1 MTPEDLKLLVEK
13 HHESIIHDIK
23 ALIIEALILEYN
35 TRPLPKTGYK
45 YKRNIYDRLKDKEY
59 LSPNKLLDTTLSI
72 LNREMVDLSSSER
85 RDLLQLIVPIIYKY
99 NQSKD

>member
-1 MTPEDLKLLVEK
+1 MTLEDLKLLVEK
-13 HHESIIHDIK
+13 HHESIIHDI
-23 ALIIEALILEYN
+23 EALILEYN
-35 TRPLPKTGYK
+35 TRPLPKTGYYK

-72 LNREMVDLSSSER
+72 LNREIVDLSSSER

>member
-1 MTPEDLKLLVEK
+1 MTLEDLKLLVEK
-13 HHESIIHDIK
+13 HHESIIHDI
-23 ALIIEALILEYN
+23 EALILEYN
-35 TRPLPKTGYK
+35 TRPLSKTGYK

>member
-1 MTPEDLKLLVEK
+1 MTLEDLKLLVEK
-13 HHESIIHDIK
+13 HHESIIHD
-23 ALIIEALILEYN
+23 IEALILEYN

-72 LNREMVDLSSSER
+72 LNKGDGG
-85 RDLLQLIVPIIYKY
+85 LIFIRKKRFITIDSTNYL
-99 NQSKD
+99 

>member
-1 MTPEDLKLLVEK
+1 MTLEDLKLLVEK
-13 HHESIIHDIK
+13 HHESIIHDI
-23 ALIIEALILEYN
+23 EALILEYN
-35 TRPLPKTGYK
+35 TRPLPKTGYKK

>member
-1 MTPEDLKLLVEK
+1 MTLEDLKLLVEK
-13 HHESIIHDIK
+13 HHESIIHDIV
-23 ALIIEALILEYN
+23 EALILEYN
-35 TRPLPKTGYK
+35 TRLLPKTGYK

-72 LNREMVDLSSSER
+72 LNGEMVDLSPSER